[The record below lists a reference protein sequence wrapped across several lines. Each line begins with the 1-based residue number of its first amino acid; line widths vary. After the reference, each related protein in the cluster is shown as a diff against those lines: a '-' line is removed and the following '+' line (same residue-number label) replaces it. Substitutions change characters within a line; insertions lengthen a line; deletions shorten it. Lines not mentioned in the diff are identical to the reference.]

1 MKEHPYNLLNHP
13 VDVSKEFS
21 NLENTIFLPEKL
33 DRFNAV
39 KAEGDIIFGRYAYK
53 VRMAF
58 NQEGINLITN
68 PPWEFPAEYGGEKD
82 PFPFSITFY
91 GDRTLRLRMRGRK
104 YTRKSE
110 PSLMLKSEPKASK
123 PWKVITNNLFSPQR
137 HKGTEKNKSQDSG
150 KTAKRQIT
158 YKSKYGSV
166 TIVENPW
173 AIEIRDAAG
182 KLLTKT
188 VHLKD
193 NESLRNTDPLPFCF
207 IRPTP
212 ELTRKFAA
220 TFSLANGEKI
230 YGCGESFT
238 RLNKRGQ
245 KVVLCTYD
253 CHGVQHDGM
262 YKPVPFFMSDRGYGM
277 FLHTTAPA
285 TFDFGQAYGETTTLF
300 TGDEDLDLFIFLG
313 GPKEILT
320 EYTNLT
326 GRSPL
331 PPLWSFGLWMSRCTY
346 KSEKEARD
354 VAKKL
359 RDHQIPSD
367 VVHLDTGWFEEDW
380 RCDYKFST
388 TRFKNPLKMIKD
400 LAKQGFKISLWQLSY
415 FNPKNRLTREILD
428 QGLAV
433 TDGKGG
439 LPTEEATLD
448 FSNPKTVKWYQKN
461 LAGLLKM
468 GVGAIKVDFGEGA
481 PLKGVYHSG
490 KTGFAEHNLYPLRY
504 NKAAADISKKITGE
518 NIIWA
523 RSAWAGSQRYPLH
536 WGGDAEDSFGGM
548 ASSLRG
554 GLSFGLSGFSFWSHD
569 IGGFVKGPSKELYRR
584 WTPFGLLTSHS
595 RCHGMFPREPWVYG
609 EEFEDEFRLS
619 AEMKYKLMPYVYAQA
634 LDSSLKGFPMLR
646 TLFFEFPEDHTS
658 WLIEDEYLFGSDIL
672 VAPLME
678 QVLER
683 DVYLPPGTWVDY
695 QTGASYKGC
704 QWHHIKAGKI
714 PCVILVKGGSVIPHV
729 ALAQS
734 TQFIDWSKIELKT
747 YGQAVE
753 AKGLVALPN
762 DQKPRE
768 VVLARRGSGWEVVKG
783 VIPKVKYII

>member
-1 MKEHPYNLLNHP
+1 MKELSNPILNHP
-13 VDVSKEFS
+13 VDISREFS
-21 NLENTIFLPEKL
+21 NMENTIFLPEKL
-33 DRFNAV
+33 ERFNSA
-39 KAEGDIIFGRYAYK
+39 KAEGDISFGRYAYK

-58 NQEGINLITN
+58 NQEGINFITN
-68 PPWEFPAEYGGEKD
+68 PPWEFPNEYGNEKE
-82 PFPFSITFY
+82 PYPFSLTFY
-91 GDRTLRLRMRGRK
+91 GDRTVRLRMRGRK
-104 YTRKSE
+104 YDKKAD
-110 PSLMLKSEPKASK
+110 PSLMLKSEPKATS
-123 PWKVITNNLFSPQR
+123 PWKAIKK
-137 HKGTEKNKSQDSG
+137 KGCVVYQGKS
-150 KTAKRQIT
+150 
-158 YKSKYGSV
+158 GSV
-166 TIVENPW
+166 TIKENPW
-173 AIEIRDAAG
+173 AIEFHDASG

-188 VHLKD
+188 IHLKD

-212 ELTRKFAA
+212 EFGRRFAA
-220 TFSLANGEKI
+220 TFRLSNDEKI

-245 KVVLCTYD
+245 KVVLWTYD

-262 YKPVPFFMSDRGYGM
+262 YKPVPFFMSNRGYGM

-285 TFDFGQAYGETTTLF
+285 TFDFGHAYGECTTLF

-313 GPKEILT
+313 DPKEVLS
-320 EYTNLT
+320 EYTTLT
-326 GRSPL
+326 GCSPM
-331 PPLWSFGLWMSRCTY
+331 PPLWSFGLWMSKCTY

-359 RDHQIPSD
+359 RDHKIPSD

-380 RCDYKFST
+380 RCDYKFSK

-400 LAKQGFKISLWQLSY
+400 LAKNGFKISLWQLSY
-415 FNPKNRLTREILD
+415 FNPKNRLTPEILKL
-428 QGLAV
+428 GLAV

-481 PLKGVYHSG
+481 PLYGVYHSG

-504 NKAAADISKKITGE
+504 NKAAAEVSSAETGE
-518 NIIWA
+518 HIIWA

-548 ASSLRG
+548 ACSLRG
-554 GLSFGLSGFSFWSHD
+554 GLSLGMSGFSFWSHD

-609 EEFEDEFRLS
+609 KPFEDEFRLS

-634 LDSSLKGFPMLR
+634 VDSSKKGFPMLR
-646 TLFFEFPEDHTS
+646 TLFFEFPEDQTS
-658 WLIEDEYLFGSDIL
+658 WLIEDEYLFGTDLL

-695 QTGASYKGC
+695 QTGSSYKGG

-714 PCVILVKGGSVIPHV
+714 PCVILARGGSVIPHL

-734 TQFIDWSKIELKT
+734 TKFMDWSKIELKV
-747 YGQAVE
+747 YGQAVQ
-753 AKGLVALPN
+753 AQGLLALPKDN
-762 DQKPRE
+762 
-768 VVLARRGSGWEVVKG
+768 VLRQLTMAKRGSGWELLKG
-783 VIPKVKYII
+783 AVPKVKFSF